1 MTMEDV
7 LVKLQEAIDR
17 SIRNEGRIKKLEDKD
32 EILQDLAKSTAV
44 MAEQIKTMN
53 ASVKTLTS
61 KVDHLED
68 KPKKKWENLVEKTM
82 WFIVAAVLGFVL
94 AHFGF

>member
-94 AHFGF
+94 AHFGL